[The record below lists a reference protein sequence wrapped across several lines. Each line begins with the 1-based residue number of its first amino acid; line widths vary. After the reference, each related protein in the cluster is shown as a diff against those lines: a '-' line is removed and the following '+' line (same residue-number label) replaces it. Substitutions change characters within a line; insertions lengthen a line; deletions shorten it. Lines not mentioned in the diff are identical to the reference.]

1 MKTISIEELHERT
14 EDYVRAATAEPI
26 AIAEQ
31 GQPLVQLS
39 AVRGVNLS
47 GKPFP
52 VRALSTMPKAAV
64 ETSHYISEDRN
75 GR

>member
-14 EDYVRAATAEPI
+14 SDYVRAAAAEPVVI
-26 AIAEQ
+26 TEH
-31 GQPLVQLS
+31 GQRLAMLS
-39 AVRGVNLS
+39 AVRGVDLP

-52 VRALSTMPKAAV
+52 VRDPDALPKVAV
-64 ETSHYISEDRN
+64 ETSSYISDDRN